1 MGYEL
6 CSSDDFST
14 FLPLLPTPFL
24 RSQFPVTLVQS
35 LRFHTFIVKY
45 LGDLFYRPLI
55 PKLNADP
62 ASATD
67 IPKKNPLGAG
77 AE

>member
-1 MGYEL
+1 LTGQSILQKQNGQPQKFILMQKILKAPGTGLVLMPSPY
-6 CSSDDFST
+6 
-14 FLPLLPTPFL
+14 
-24 RSQFPVTLVQS
+24 RSLT
-35 LRFHTFIVKY
+35 
-45 LGDLFYRPLI
+45 

-77 AE
+77 ATYLTGSR

>member
-1 MGYEL
+1 MQN
-6 CSSDDFST
+6 T
-14 FLPLLPTPFL
+14 ITVPKI
-24 RSQFPVTLVQS
+24 VQI
-35 LRFHTFIVKY
+35 FIPPP
-45 LGDLFYRPLI
+45 YRPLT

-77 AE
+77 AG

>member
-1 MGYEL
+1 MAT
-6 CSSDDFST
+6 SSVVREEYHVSPRGVVHFS
-14 FLPLLPTPFL
+14 LPLLVHYCIT
-24 RSQFPVTLVQS
+24 
-35 LRFHTFIVKY
+35 
-45 LGDLFYRPLI
+45 GDNRPLT

-62 ASATD
+62 ASAAD